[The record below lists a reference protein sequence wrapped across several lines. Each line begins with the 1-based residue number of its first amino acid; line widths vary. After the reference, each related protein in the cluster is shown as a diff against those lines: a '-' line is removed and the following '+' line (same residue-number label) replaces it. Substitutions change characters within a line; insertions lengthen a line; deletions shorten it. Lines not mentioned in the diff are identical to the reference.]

1 MIRCAC
7 IPCFAIIV
15 VVLQTGCSSPS
26 TEGHA
31 AMLAQDTSAAKS
43 RVKADTST
51 IAFLPY
57 DTSYYWLFEEHAKC
71 RNVDLSPAE
80 LDQLEE
86 LVQHAVADYMSKYEH
101 PEELAGDSAYWNQ
114 YRIARSG
121 YVLQCIAVI
130 NSKGEKEVWVNAMCH
145 PERPSM
151 ANWRRSI
158 YLVQDGGGCYYQLKV
173 NLSKGTYSDLYV
185 NGVA

>member
-1 MIRCAC
+1 MTRCSC
-7 IPCFAIIV
+7 IPFFAIV
-15 VVLQTGCSSPS
+15 AMALQTGCDNPSARAHDAPPEGDSSKAR
-26 TEGHA
+26 TA
-31 AMLAQDTSAAKS
+31 
-43 RVKADTST
+43 VKADTST
-51 IAFLPY
+51 IAVLPY

-71 RNVDLSPAE
+71 RNADLSSAE

-86 LVQHAVADYMSKYEH
+86 LVQRAVTDYMSKYDH

-130 NSKGEKEVWVNAMCH
+130 NSKGEREVWVNALCDH
-145 PERPSM
+145 DWPTKD
-151 ANWRRSI
+151 AWRKSI
-158 YLVQDGGGCYYQLKV
+158 QMVSDGGGCFYQLKA
-173 NLSKGTYSDLYV
+173 NLTRGTYSDLSV